1 MQLGSRGIV
10 ISLPQ
15 QVQGSAVLGGLG
27 KFDFYCP
34 KGQRMTY
41 YLFIFYVKFSAV
53 RGIFVLIR
61 AREIITIREFLV
73 SCKIFVR
80 ETLNLSRESRITNR

>member
-1 MQLGSRGIV
+1 
-10 ISLPQ
+10 
-15 QVQGSAVLGGLG
+15 
-27 KFDFYCP
+27 
-34 KGQRMTY
+34 MTY

-80 ETLNLSRESRITNR
+80 ETLNLTRESRITSR